1 MPPTDNN
8 DNAMIRRQNLR
19 AARRKHADSLK
30 PNSPHAYAWRLG
42 TVTPE
47 LPAKNFPDDVPAS
60 ILSIVP
66 IR

>member
-8 DNAMIRRQNLR
+8 DNAMIRRDLR
-19 AARRKHADSLK
+19 AAMRKHADS

-47 LPAKNFPDDVPAS
+47 LPAKNFPDDVLAS